1 MKKIFANVYS
11 LCKSFFIFRIFALA
25 LLIILLEIIKDKKG
39 IDYFALRYFLLIFM
53 LGISVTYI
61 MSSMIH
67 KLNRR
72 IEGNRVA
79 LFFRSILNRI
89 CFLTIFIWIKI
100 LLKSFGIMV
109 PDEFEQIF
117 IFVLSYSLIFSLLAI
132 MMGLKTST
140 LIFIFIIIIPL
151 ILLLGVFDI
160 KWWALITGLLS
171 FWNYINSSKFLIFL
185 RKGQEPKEIPKE
197 LKYKWESNKFRGY
210 VVTIMFYASLVF
222 SSFFEIKSPNTFFD
236 YLSNGQKRVYSLIG
250 VLVFTFMLLVIL
262 GSYYYILNK
271 VNEKSRF
278 EQLLLKIGRKIGLNS
293 FNSTIKIY
301 IKAKKGELK

>member
-11 LCKSFFIFRIFALA
+11 LCKSFFIFRVFALVF
-25 LLIILLEIIKDKKG
+25 LIILLEIIKDKKG

-53 LGISVTYI
+53 VGISVIYI
-61 MSSMIH
+61 VSSMIH
-67 KLNRR
+67 RLNRR
-72 IEGNRVA
+72 IERNRVV

-89 CFLTIFIWIKI
+89 CFLIIFIWIKI
-100 LLKSFGIMV
+100 LLKSFGIIV
-109 PDEFEQIF
+109 PSEFEQIF

-132 MMGLKTST
+132 MMGLKTIT
-140 LIFIFIIIIPL
+140 LIFVFIIIIPL
-151 ILLLGVFDI
+151 ILLLGAFDI
-160 KWWALITGLLS
+160 KWWALITGILS

-185 RKGQEPKEIPKE
+185 RKGQELKEIPKE

-278 EQLLLKIGRKIGLNS
+278 EQLLLKIGGKIGLNS

>member
-25 LLIILLEIIKDKKG
+25 FLIILLEIIKDKKG
-39 IDYFALRYFLLIFM
+39 IDYFALKYFLLIFM
-53 LGISVTYI
+53 VGISVTYI

-67 KLNRR
+67 KLDRR

-109 PDEFEQIF
+109 PDEFEQIL

-185 RKGQEPKEIPKE
+185 RKGQELKEIPKE

>member
-1 MKKIFANVYS
+1 
-11 LCKSFFIFRIFALA
+11 
-25 LLIILLEIIKDKKG
+25 
-39 IDYFALRYFLLIFM
+39 
-53 LGISVTYI
+53 
-61 MSSMIH
+61 
-67 KLNRR
+67 
-72 IEGNRVA
+72 
-79 LFFRSILNRI
+79 
-89 CFLTIFIWIKI
+89 
-100 LLKSFGIMV
+100 MV

-132 MMGLKTST
+132 MMGLKTRT

>member
-25 LLIILLEIIKDKKG
+25 FLIILLEIIKDKKG
-39 IDYFALRYFLLIFM
+39 IDYFTLRYFLLIFM
-53 LGISVTYI
+53 VGISVTYI

-67 KLNRR
+67 KLDRR

-185 RKGQEPKEIPKE
+185 RKGQELKEIPKE

>member
-53 LGISVTYI
+53 VGISVTYI